1 MPLTKFTY
9 FMLGVT
15 VVYLFLHL
23 FGLGVLEILIIL
35 FIIDLVLIEIN
46 RHVDRFKILE
56 FKKDNPGNPG
66 DPKEED
72 MNYVLDKFARKNL
85 ELEDKLNKMGR
96 TLAASVASLDE
107 RVNNLEEKEE

>member
-15 VVYLFLHL
+15 VIYLFLHL

-46 RHVDRFKILE
+46 RHVDRFKIFE
-56 FKKDNPGNPG
+56 FKKDNPGNPEN
-66 DPKEED
+66 KED

-85 ELEDKLNKMGR
+85 ELEGKLNKMGR